1 MVKIIYKYYI
11 MNNENNNQIASDSYR
26 KETVNAES

>member
-11 MNNENNNQIASDSYR
+11 MNNKNNNQRASDSYR
-26 KETVNAES
+26 EETVNAES